1 MSLYDRIPD
10 YLLGKFQLTSTVVFT
25 VLFSLVLMLFS
36 FPFSGNFWF
45 ELAISNAFAFTIAFF
60 LLAVTVV
67 ACSKRIMY
75 NTRGS
80 FFLTYLQ
87 YIIWNFAEALIIA
100 SLYTVFTLAGQEYG
114 ILKPVPLGSE
124 MIWLGALVYST
135 FCLGVPYVIAG
146 LYFAVN
152 DKNNTIRLLNFG
164 NVVSDREPEFSEEK
178 KITLTDNNG
187 LVKLSVSLGNLLFIE
202 SDDNYIKVWYKTS
215 VGELK
220 QYMLRCR
227 LKTVEDSFADS
238 CLVRCHRK
246 YIVNMSKVHLMTKDK
261 NGYLLDL
268 DEESVEPIPVSKTY
282 EDTVLAQFN
291 SR

>member
-1 MSLYDRIPD
+1 MSLYERIPD
-10 YLLGKFQLTSTVVFT
+10 YLLGKFQLTSSVVFAA
-25 VLFSLVLMLFS
+25 LFSLVMMLFS
-36 FPFSGNFWF
+36 FPFSSNFWF
-45 ELAISNAFAFTIAFF
+45 EIAISDAFAFTVGFF
-60 LLAVTVV
+60 LLSLAVV
-67 ACSKRIMY
+67 ACSKRLMY
-75 NTRGS
+75 TTRS
-80 FFLTYLQ
+80 NFSMTYLQ

-100 SLYTVFTLAGQEYG
+100 SLYTVFTIVGQEYG
-114 ILKPVPLGSE
+114 ILKPVSLGSE
-124 MIWLGALVYST
+124 KIWLGALVYAT

-146 LYFAVN
+146 LYFTVN
-152 DKNNTIRLLNFG
+152 DKNNTIRLMNFG
-164 NVVSDREPEFSEEK
+164 NVVSDVEPEPTGEK

-202 SDDNYIKVWYKTS
+202 SDDNYIKVWYRTS
-215 VGELK
+215 LGELK

-227 LKTVEDSFADS
+227 LKTVEESFADS

-246 YIVNMSKVHLMTKDK
+246 YIVNISNVRFMTKDK

-282 EDTVLAQFN
+282 EDAVLSQFN

>member
-1 MSLYDRIPD
+1 MSLYERIPD
-10 YLLGKFQLTSTVVFT
+10 YLLGKFQLTSSVVFAA
-25 VLFSLVLMLFS
+25 LFSLVMMLFS
-36 FPFSGNFWF
+36 FPFSSNFWF
-45 ELAISNAFAFTIAFF
+45 EIAISNAFAFTVGFF
-60 LLAVTVV
+60 LLSLVVV
-67 ACSKRIMY
+67 ACSKRLMY
-75 NTRGS
+75 TTRSS
-80 FFLTYLQ
+80 FSMTYLQ

-100 SLYTVFTLAGQEYG
+100 SLYTVFTIAGQEYG
-114 ILKPVPLGSE
+114 ILKPVPLSTE
-124 MIWLGALVYST
+124 TIWLGALVYTT

-146 LYFAVN
+146 LYFTVN
-152 DKNNTIRLLNFG
+152 DKNNTIRLMNFG
-164 NVVSDREPEFSEEK
+164 NVVSDVEPEPFGEK

-202 SDDNYIKVWYKTS
+202 SDDNYIKVWYRTS
-215 VGELK
+215 LGELK

-227 LKTVEDSFADS
+227 LKTVEESFADS

-246 YIVNMSKVHLMTKDK
+246 YIVNISNVRFMTRDK

-282 EDTVLAQFN
+282 EDAVLSQFN

>member
-1 MSLYDRIPD
+1 MSLYERIPD
-10 YLLGKFQLTSTVVFT
+10 YLLGKFQLTSSVVFAA
-25 VLFSLVLMLFS
+25 LFSLVMMLFS
-36 FPFSGNFWF
+36 FPFSSNFWF
-45 ELAISNAFAFTIAFF
+45 EIAISDAFAFTVGFF
-60 LLAVTVV
+60 LLSLVIV
-67 ACSKRIMY
+67 ACSKRLMY
-75 NTRGS
+75 TTRS
-80 FFLTYLQ
+80 NFSMTYLQ

-100 SLYTVFTLAGQEYG
+100 SLYTVFTIVGQEYG
-114 ILKPVPLGSE
+114 ILKPVSLGSE
-124 MIWLGALVYST
+124 KIWLGALVYAT

-146 LYFAVN
+146 LYFTVN
-152 DKNNTIRLLNFG
+152 DKNNTIRLMNFG
-164 NVVSDREPEFSEEK
+164 NVVSDVEPEPTGEK

-202 SDDNYIKVWYKTS
+202 SDDNYIKVWYRTS
-215 VGELK
+215 LGELK

-227 LKTVEDSFADS
+227 LKTVEESFADS

-246 YIVNMSKVHLMTKDK
+246 YIVNISNVRFMTKDK

-282 EDTVLAQFN
+282 EDAVLSQFN